1 MLDQELKS
9 ARQPNQFYQLLSVL
23 SEAPGDNFPQ
33 LVVESLGRM
42 LESPLVILAVNM
54 NGRLQPLAEVG
65 FGQGGCTCPS
75 PEQPLI
81 ARLLAEETSWDNDS
95 DDVLPLPLQE
105 AGVCHLFSVPITIEK
120 GGFLMACRLDDRKFT
135 RQDRL
140 AVRLVAKR
148 LAAEISLAE
157 SRSHQHF
164 LLEGLRRVAELSPA
178 ITGELR
184 EEEIIDK
191 AVKVAAEIFGLPVIA
206 LALLEEDSGE
216 FVVKAGVGLD
226 TAAFNVDLRQ
236 NDIEQIT
243 ALAVSTG
250 RVVSRENLSSLAGAS
265 SDRLG
270 SVMLVPINC
279 GGRVRAVLYLADW
292 KHYSF
297 SEEEERL
304 GEVLAAH
311 IGVALQNAVLHG
323 KALYNAAVDPLTN
336 TLNHGALLT
345 RLEKEIERAK
355 RTGSP
360 LSVLFVDID
369 NFKVFNDSYG
379 HQFGD
384 VVLKGVAHNLQQ
396 SVRSYDVIGRYG
408 GEEFV
413 IICPNLPGE
422 QAAEVANRICL
433 AVANTVY
440 TLPSG
445 KRVSVTV
452 SIGTASSPPLDL
464 NSWRLLGLADSA
476 MYRAKEQGGNCVV

>member
-1 MLDQELKS
+1 LLDQGLKS
-9 ARQPNQFYQLLSVL
+9 ARQPNRFYRLLSVL

-81 ARLLAEETSWDNDS
+81 ARLLAEETSWDNAS
-95 DDVLPLPLQE
+95 DDVMPLPLQE
-105 AGVCHLFSVPITIEK
+105 AGVCHLFGVPITIEE

-157 SRSHQHF
+157 SRSRQHF

-206 LALLEEDSGE
+206 LALLEEESGE

-226 TAAFNVDLRQ
+226 TARDLSL
-236 NDIEQIT
+236 NDIEELT
-243 ALAVSTG
+243 AQAVSRG
-250 RVVSRENLSSLAGAS
+250 QVVSYRNLPRGDDLRGQGPGSL
-265 SDRLG
+265 
-270 SVMLVPINC
+270 MLIPVNSF
-279 GGRVRAVLYLADW
+279 GRVRAVLYLADW
-292 KHYSF
+292 KPYSF

-433 AVANTVY
+433 AVANTGY